1 MVIKHAG
8 KTSNPRKLHSV
19 NLRLYLRTQT
29 RIATLVNILAEVQP
43 LDIVVYAVEDGNSQM
58 LDFLIER
65 SRAHGEYIN
74 YLLAR

>member
-1 MVIKHAG
+1 MVIKHAS
-8 KTSNPRKLHSV
+8 KASNPCKLHSV
-19 NLRLYLRTQT
+19 NLRLYPRTQT
-29 RIATLVNILAEVQP
+29 KIATLVNILSEVQP